1 MTHLSRRVGRRTTVH
16 DIRLR
21 VLFVSTAIAAGT
33 FVGLVASTSAP
44 ADAST
49 PRLHGACSVS
59 EVGKFSYTA
68 SGQKV
73 RCTSTGATGTKWV
86 PVAR

>member
-1 MTHLSRRVGRRTTVH
+1 M
-16 DIRLR
+16 
-21 VLFVSTAIAAGT
+21 
-33 FVGLVASTSAP
+33 ASASAP

-49 PRLHGACSVS
+49 PRLHGACSVF